1 MTPKPSGTV
10 AFLFTDIEG
19 STVLAQRHPDKLPA
33 LLTRHREILQRSI
46 ESHQGYIFQV
56 VGDSFSAAFHSASDA
71 LGAALDAQIQLHYE
85 DWGDAPIKVRMGIH
99 TGIAELADDPNTQG
113 PYSGYA
119 TIALTQRIMSV
130 GHGGQILVSQTTY
143 ELARDTQMGDSQF
156 IDMGEHHLKSILRP
170 VRLYQL
176 NAPRLPFQ
184 FPALK
189 SLDYSPH
196 NLPEQ
201 LTSFVG
207 REQDI
212 VEITNLLGS
221 ARLVTLTGSGG
232 TGKTRLSLQVAAEQ
246 VGNFQD
252 GVWLIELASLQDPA
266 YLISTIASTFSLRE
280 AQGSP
285 LQDTVTDFL
294 RTKHMLLILDNCEH
308 LVEACADLANHL
320 LHTCSKLK
328 LIATSREALDIDGET
343 IFRVPSLKETES
355 SKLFVERARKIDP
368 RFRWTERN
376 AEAIAQICVRL
387 DGIPLA
393 IELAAARIKLFT
405 PDQIAQRLDDRFKL
419 LSGGS
424 RTALPRQQTLR
435 ALIDWSYQSL
445 NEIERQALCRL
456 AVFAGGWSYD
466 AAEAVIGAEQALDGL
481 SGLINKSLINVEE
494 QESEARYHFL
504 ETIRQYALEKLQE
517 LQNAAEPRDRHLDYF
532 FTYAKREEE
541 NRLDS
546 RKVTWVQQFE
556 IEQDNFRSALHWA
569 LENRPKAALEL
580 VYLLSNFW
588 LTRGLMTEGCD
599 WCRAALARA
608 ESLSRQ
614 PDLVLA
620 LTQVYLTLAMLSV
633 NHGQHLAAQT
643 AAKEGV
649 ELARQLDDA
658 IWLVRS
664 LNFLGLASAFAGD
677 ETLAFKS
684 LQEGE
689 SLCRKWNYQQE
700 LAELL
705 QSLAYVTLEL
715 RGQRA
720 VEQVQAYLEESLS
733 VSQGSANINA
743 LVMTEGTMARLAF
756 YKGNFQEARKH
767 ADRMLALHEEMGD
780 QLSVTAHNSE
790 VAHILRESGNIQE
803 AFALYK
809 KTIQEWREF
818 GHRGAVAHQLECL
831 AFIAKAREQGERA
844 VRLMGAAE
852 ALREVSNSP
861 MTPTQQ
867 MLYDREV
874 AELRTGLDEPIFAAL
889 WAEGRNMTVDQAIDY
904 ALEENRE

>member
-376 AEAIAQICVRL
+376 AAAIAQICVRL

-393 IELAAARIKLFT
+393 IELAAAR
-405 PDQIAQRLDDRFKL
+405 
-419 LSGGS
+419 
-424 RTALPRQQTLR
+424 
-435 ALIDWSYQSL
+435 
-445 NEIERQALCRL
+445 
-456 AVFAGGWSYD
+456 
-466 AAEAVIGAEQALDGL
+466 
-481 SGLINKSLINVEE
+481 
-494 QESEARYHFL
+494 
-504 ETIRQYALEKLQE
+504 
-517 LQNAAEPRDRHLDYF
+517 
-532 FTYAKREEE
+532 
-541 NRLDS
+541 
-546 RKVTWVQQFE
+546 
-556 IEQDNFRSALHWA
+556 
-569 LENRPKAALEL
+569 
-580 VYLLSNFW
+580 
-588 LTRGLMTEGCD
+588 
-599 WCRAALARA
+599 
-608 ESLSRQ
+608 
-614 PDLVLA
+614 
-620 LTQVYLTLAMLSV
+620 
-633 NHGQHLAAQT
+633 
-643 AAKEGV
+643 
-649 ELARQLDDA
+649 
-658 IWLVRS
+658 
-664 LNFLGLASAFAGD
+664 
-677 ETLAFKS
+677 
-684 LQEGE
+684 
-689 SLCRKWNYQQE
+689 
-700 LAELL
+700 
-705 QSLAYVTLEL
+705 
-715 RGQRA
+715 
-720 VEQVQAYLEESLS
+720 
-733 VSQGSANINA
+733 
-743 LVMTEGTMARLAF
+743 
-756 YKGNFQEARKH
+756 
-767 ADRMLALHEEMGD
+767 
-780 QLSVTAHNSE
+780 
-790 VAHILRESGNIQE
+790 
-803 AFALYK
+803 
-809 KTIQEWREF
+809 
-818 GHRGAVAHQLECL
+818 
-831 AFIAKAREQGERA
+831 
-844 VRLMGAAE
+844 
-852 ALREVSNSP
+852 
-861 MTPTQQ
+861 
-867 MLYDREV
+867 
-874 AELRTGLDEPIFAAL
+874 
-889 WAEGRNMTVDQAIDY
+889 
-904 ALEENRE
+904 